1 MYGNSDTKKRVCCL
15 SLHNTCHR
23 VSYRRILWKEI
34 KSSVKCMGLLRLSW
48 HFKTIWMS
56 CLRHSRDTKE
66 QTRLLWV
73 LVSSKHSRS
82 LVHFTVSIKRLV
94 PLHCAVWCLQC
105 ESICYIRFVCEIKR
119 HVGYRGTQKPQI
131 MPFKNTCSPPE
142 CNFPFVAWF
151 FVVEMENHR
160 SIVMNRDGGNE
171 QVPWAQWY
179 EYIMW
184 GMLQQMG
191 VTSTATGDDT
201 PLSA

>member
-1 MYGNSDTKKRVCCL
+1 MRL
-15 SLHNTCHR
+15 F
-23 VSYRRILWKEI
+23 
-34 KSSVKCMGLLRLSW
+34 RLSW

-73 LVSSKHSRS
+73 LVSSKHSEKPRPFYRIHQVSRTTAVRSVMSAVRS
-82 LVHFTVSIKRLV
+82 L
-94 PLHCAVWCLQC
+94 
-105 ESICYIRFVCEIKR
+105 CYIRFVCEIKR
-119 HVGYRGTQKPQI
+119 HEGYCGTQKPQI
-131 MPFKNTCSPPE
+131 TPFKNTCFPPE
-142 CNFPFVAWF
+142 CNFPCVAWF
-151 FVVEMENHR
+151 FVVEME
-160 SIVMNRDGGNE
+160 SYWSTVMNRHGGNE

-191 VTSTATGDDT
+191 LTSTATGDDT